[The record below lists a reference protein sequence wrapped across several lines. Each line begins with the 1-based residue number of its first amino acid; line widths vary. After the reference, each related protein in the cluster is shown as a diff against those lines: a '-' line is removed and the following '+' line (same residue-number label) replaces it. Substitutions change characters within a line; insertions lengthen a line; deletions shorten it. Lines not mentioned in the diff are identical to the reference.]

1 MTGLL
6 YWAFHVVIATA
17 ILLLLSWL
25 LWVVFNWLMG
35 IAHGPELTYFE
46 VAVIVAIVA
55 IAVGNWGFSLLKRQA
70 PASA

>member
-35 IAHGPELTYFE
+35 IAHGPGLTYFE

-55 IAVGNWGFSLLKRQA
+55 IAVGNWGFSLLRRTA
-70 PASA
+70 TTSA